1 MEKELLDHG
10 LNLNRRHF
18 LSKLSLG
25 LGSAALGS
33 LLITCFKMVRPL
45 NWNLLIS
52 NLNFGICGGRNC
64 LNLLGKVK
72 GLQE

>member
-25 LGSAALGS
+25 LE
-33 LLITCFKMVRPL
+33 VQR
-45 NWNLLIS
+45 
-52 NLNFGICGGRNC
+52 
-64 LNLLGKVK
+64 
-72 GLQE
+72 